1 MHFLETKTLKQI
13 LILFLLILPFTVLA
27 QDDAPIENEASED
40 IITLPPV
47 VKKEERIQRK
57 QRYTL
62 DGTAITSAVGS
73 GGDPLRVLNQLP
85 SVGTLNDFVGILSVR
100 GGGPEDNIYYFD
112 RLPLGY
118 PYHLYGIVS
127 TVNADVL
134 QKIDVYPGGYGVQY
148 GTDSQAVID
157 IYSRGNTDRH
167 VVGKLNLNP
176 VYAQS
181 FFEGGIGENRGYWYV
196 FGRRSFMGP
205 LFELLPILLEVNN
218 DLVTEVP
225 SFWSYQGKAVYQL
238 SRFNRLVVNAIAADD
253 SAKFRFTE
261 DEVSN
266 SDLRGPLNS
275 ENPFDSQGIHFYSEK
290 EDTFNSVVSI
300 TRSFSHTQLEYGD
313 GYFYKDSDTVYSLRG
328 DLQYWVEFPKT
339 LIESGFDIASVS
351 SNLTSIGARPLEE
364 GDWDFDFRL
373 KQDGE
378 KVRTTS
384 SKAQHRLEGYLQG
397 TQDLFSSRYVDLFGT
412 VGLRATYYNLID
424 SFYIQPRGQ
433 FGLTLGP
440 ENARAYDVSLLPID
454 LRFMSGK
461 YVQNPQ
467 LYQVVFGNEN
477 PDIAPSRAT
486 HYVVAIEKRLTAE
499 TRIEVAAYYKNLQ
512 DMITFNL
519 NEKRYENQRTGSVR
533 GIEVSLEHE
542 IGDVFRGWL
551 AYSYTLS
558 RRRDSAKDKER
569 DFMYSTPHVMSL
581 GLNYTYASLEFGA
594 TWQYKSG
601 ILYAPLAGRE
611 RYTNPFTQNETW
623 IPVYGDLARA
633 APYHRLDLRIHWSVL
648 KINRFKCGFTAEL
661 WNAYN
666 RTNILQVRYNANYTK
681 EVPVAQLPLIPFLAF
696 TAEF

>member
-1 MHFLETKTLKQI
+1 MFSLENKILK
-13 LILFLLILPFTVLA
+13 LTSILFLLIIPFTTFA
-27 QDDAPIENEASED
+27 QSDDSMEKEASED

-47 VKKEERIQRK
+47 VKIEERIERK
-57 QRYTL
+57 QRHSL
-62 DGTAITSAVGS
+62 DSTSITSAVGS
-73 GGDPLRVLNQLP
+73 GGDPLRVLDQLP
-85 SVGTLNDFVGILSVR
+85 SVGVLNDFVGILSVR

-148 GTDSQAVID
+148 GADSQAVID
-157 IYSRGNTDRH
+157 IHSRGNTDRR
-167 VVGKLNLNP
+167 VAGKLNLNP
-176 VYAQS
+176 VYSQA
-181 FFEGGIGENRGYWYV
+181 FFEGSIGGNRGYWYV

-205 LFELLPILLEVNN
+205 LFELLPILLEVDD

-225 SFWSYQGKAVYQL
+225 KFWSYQGKAVYQL
-238 SRFNRLVVNAIAADD
+238 SKYNRLVVNAIAADD
-253 SAKFRFTE
+253 SAQFRFTA
-261 DEVSN
+261 DEVSD

-275 ENPFDSQGIHFYSEK
+275 ENPFDSQGIHFHSEK
-290 EDTFNSVVSI
+290 EKTFSSVVSL
-300 TRSFSHTQLEYGD
+300 TRSFSRTRLEYGD
-313 GYFYKDSDTVYSLRG
+313 GYLYQASDSVYSLRG

-339 LIESGFDIASVS
+339 LIESGFDVS
-351 SNLTSIGARPLEE
+351 STPSNLTSIGARPLEE

-384 SKAQHRLEGYLQG
+384 SKVLHRFEGYLQG
-397 TQDLFSSRYVDLFGT
+397 TQDLFSSRYADLFGT
-412 VGLRATYYNLID
+412 VGVRATYYNLID

-433 FGLTLGP
+433 FGLSLGP
-440 ENARAYDVSLLPID
+440 ERTSTYGLSLLPVE

-467 LYQVVFGNEN
+467 LYQVVFGNDN
-477 PDIAPSRAT
+477 PDIAPSNAT
-486 HYVVAIEKRLTAE
+486 HYVLAIEKRLTAE
-499 TRIEVAAYYKNLQ
+499 TRVEVAGYYKNLQ
-512 DMITFNL
+512 NMITFNL

-533 GIEVSLEHE
+533 GIEISLEHE
-542 IGDVFRGWL
+542 IGDAFRGWL

-558 RRRDSAKDKER
+558 RRRDSTKDKER
-569 DFMYSTPHVMSL
+569 DFMYSTPHVMSV
-581 GLNYTYASLEFGA
+581 GLNYTFSTLELGA

-601 ILYAPLAGRE
+601 TLYAPLAGRE
-611 RYTNPFTQNETW
+611 RYTNPFSKNETW
-623 IPVYGDLARA
+623 IPIYGELKRA
-633 APYHRLDLRIHWSVL
+633 EPYHRLDLRVHWSVL
-648 KINRFKCGFTAEL
+648 RIDRFKLGFTAEI

-681 EVPVAQLPLIPFLAF
+681 EVQIAQLPLIPFLAF
-696 TAEF
+696 TMEY

>member
-1 MHFLETKTLKQI
+1 MFLHQNKTLQHI
-13 LILFLLILPFTVLA
+13 LILSLLIIPVTVFA
-27 QDDAPIENEASED
+27 QNDDPIEDETSED

-47 VKKEERIQRK
+47 VKIEEPIEKK
-57 QRYTL
+57 QRHTL
-62 DGTAITSAVGS
+62 DGTSITSAVGS
-73 GGDPLRVLNQLP
+73 GGDPLRALNQLP

-157 IYSRGNTDRH
+157 IHSRGITDRQ
-167 VVGKLNLNP
+167 VAGKLNLNL
-176 VYAQS
+176 VYSQA
-181 FFEGGIGENRGYWYV
+181 FFEGSIGNRGYWYV
-196 FGRRSFMGP
+196 FGRRSFMAP
-205 LFELLPILLEVNN
+205 LFELITKLVEVDDN
-218 DLVTEVP
+218 LVTEVP

-238 SRFNRLVVNAIAADD
+238 SKYNRLVVNAIAADD
-253 SAKFRFTE
+253 SAKLRFTE

-290 EDTFNSVVSI
+290 EETFRSVVSL
-300 TRSFSHTQLEYGD
+300 TRSFSRTQLEYGE
-313 GYFYKDSDTVYSLRG
+313 GYFYKDTDSVYSLRG

-339 LIESGFDIASVS
+339 LIESGFDIASVPT
-351 SNLTSIGARPLEE
+351 NLTSIGARPLEE

-378 KVRTTS
+378 KIHTIS
-384 SKAQHRLEGYLQG
+384 SKVMHRVEGYLQG
-397 TQDLFSSRYVDLFGT
+397 TQDLFSSRYIDLFGT
-412 VGLRATYYNLID
+412 VGLRSTYYNLID
-424 SFYIQPRGQ
+424 SFHIQPRGQ
-433 FGLTLGP
+433 LGLSLGP
-440 ENARAYDVSLLPID
+440 ERTSAYELSLFPVD
-454 LRFMSGK
+454 LRLMYGK
-461 YVQNPQ
+461 YVQNPK

-477 PDIAPSRAT
+477 TEIAPSNAT
-486 HYVVAIEKRLTAE
+486 HYVLAIEKRLTAE
-499 TRIEVAAYYKNLQ
+499 TRIEVAGYYKNLQ

-519 NEKRYENQRTGSVR
+519 DEKRYENQRTGSVK

-542 IGDVFRGWL
+542 IGDAFRGWL

-569 DFMYSTPHVMSL
+569 DFMYSTPHVMSV
-581 GLNYTYASLEFGA
+581 GLNYTFSTLEFGA

-601 ILYAPLAGRE
+601 IFYAPLAGRE
-611 RYTNPFTQNETW
+611 RYTNPFSKKQTW
-623 IPVYGDLARA
+623 IPIYDELKRTE
-633 APYHRLDLRIHWSVL
+633 PYHRLDLRVHWSVL
-648 KINRFKCGFTAEL
+648 RINRFKCGFTVEL

-666 RTNILQVRYNANYTK
+666 RTNILQVRYNENYTK
-681 EVPVAQLPLIPFLAF
+681 EVHIAQLPLIPFLAF
-696 TAEF
+696 TMEY

>member
-1 MHFLETKTLKQI
+1 MYSPETKTLKHI
-13 LILFLLILPFTVLA
+13 LILFLLIIPITVFA
-27 QDDAPIENEASED
+27 QNDDPIEDEVSED

-47 VKKEERIQRK
+47 VKIEERIERK
-57 QRYTL
+57 QRHSL
-62 DGTAITSAVGS
+62 DGTSITSAVGS
-73 GGDPLRVLNQLP
+73 GGDPLRALNQLP

-157 IYSRGNTDRH
+157 IHSRGNTDKR
-167 VVGKLNLNP
+167 VAGKLNLNP
-176 VYAQS
+176 VYSQA

-205 LFELLPILLEVNN
+205 LFELLPILLEVDE

-225 SFWSYQGKAVYQL
+225 RFWSYQGKAVYQL
-238 SRFNRLVVNAIAADD
+238 SKYNRLVVNAIAADD
-253 SAKFRFTE
+253 SAKFHFTE
-261 DEVSN
+261 DEVSD

-275 ENPFDSQGIHFYSEK
+275 ENPFDSQGIHFHSEK
-290 EDTFNSVVSI
+290 EETYSSVVSL
-300 TRSFSHTQLEYGD
+300 TRSFSRTQLEYGD
-313 GYFYKDSDTVYSLRG
+313 GYFYKDSDSVYSLRG

-339 LIESGFDIASVS
+339 LIESGFDIASVP

-384 SKAQHRLEGYLQG
+384 SKVMHRLEGYLQG

-412 VGLRATYYNLID
+412 VGLRSIYYNLID

-433 FGLTLGP
+433 FGLSLGP
-440 ENARAYDVSLLPID
+440 ERTSAYGLSLLPID
-454 LRFMSGK
+454 LRFMYGK

-477 PDIAPSRAT
+477 PEIATSNAT
-486 HYVVAIEKRLTAE
+486 HYVLAIEKRLTAE
-499 TRIEVAAYYKNLQ
+499 TRIEVAGYYKNLH

-519 NEKRYENQRTGSVR
+519 DKKRYENQRTGSVR

-542 IGDVFRGWL
+542 IGDAFRGWL

-569 DFMYSTPHVMSL
+569 DFMYSTPHVMSV
-581 GLNYTYASLEFGA
+581 GLNYAFSTLEFGA

-601 ILYAPLAGRE
+601 ILYAPLADRE
-611 RYTNPFTQNETW
+611 RYTNPFTKNETW
-623 IPVYGDLARA
+623 IPVYGELKRA
-633 APYHRLDLRIHWSVL
+633 EPYHRLDLRVHWSVL
-648 KINRFKCGFTAEL
+648 RINRFKLGFTAEL

-666 RTNILQVRYNANYTK
+666 RTNILQVRYNKNYTE
-681 EVPVAQLPLIPFLAF
+681 EVHIAQLPLIPFLAF
-696 TAEF
+696 TMEY

>member
-1 MHFLETKTLKQI
+1 MLLLEIKALRHL
-13 LILFLLILPFTVLA
+13 LILFLLIIPITVFA
-27 QDDAPIENEASED
+27 QSDDPIEKEASDD

-47 VKKEERIQRK
+47 VKIEERIERK
-57 QRYTL
+57 QRHSL
-62 DGTAITSAVGS
+62 DGTSITSAPGS
-73 GGDPLRVLNQLP
+73 GGDPLRALDQLP
-85 SVGTLNDFVGILSVR
+85 SVGVLNDFVGILSVR

-134 QKIDVYPGGYGVQY
+134 QKIDVYPGGYGAQY
-148 GTDSQAVID
+148 GADSQAVID
-157 IYSRGNTDRH
+157 IHSRGNTESR
-167 VVGKLNLNP
+167 VAGKLNLNY
-176 VYAQS
+176 VYSQA

-205 LFELLPILLEVNN
+205 LFELLPILLEVDD

-225 SFWSYQGKAVYQL
+225 RFWSYQGKGVYQL
-238 SRFNRLVVNAIAADD
+238 SKYNRVVVNAIAADD
-253 SAKFRFTE
+253 SAQFRFSE

-275 ENPFDSQGIHFYSEK
+275 ENPFDSQGIHFHSEIEEK
-290 EDTFNSVVSI
+290 FSSVISL
-300 TRSFSHTQLEYGD
+300 TRSFSRTQLEYGD
-313 GYFYKDSDTVYSLRG
+313 GYFYKDSDSVYSLRG

-339 LIESGFDIASVS
+339 LIESGFDVS
-351 SNLTSIGARPLEE
+351 STPSNLTSIGARPLEE

-373 KQDGE
+373 KKDGE
-378 KVRTTS
+378 KVQTTS
-384 SKAQHRLEGYLQG
+384 SKVLHRIEGYLQG

-412 VGLRATYYNLID
+412 VGLRTTYYNLID

-433 FGLTLGP
+433 FGLSLGP
-440 ENARAYDVSLLPID
+440 ERTTAYGVSLLPVD
-454 LRFMSGK
+454 LRFMYGK

-477 PDIAPSRAT
+477 PDIAPSNAT
-486 HYVVAIEKRLTAE
+486 HYVLSIEKRLTAE
-499 TRIEVAAYYKNLQ
+499 TRIEVSGYYKNLQ

-519 NEKRYENQRTGSVR
+519 DEKRYENQRTGSVR

-542 IGDVFRGWL
+542 IGDAFRGWL

-558 RRRDSAKDKER
+558 RRRDSVKDKER
-569 DFMYSTPHVMSL
+569 DFMYGTPHVMSV
-581 GLNYTYASLEFGA
+581 GLNYTFSTLEFGA

-611 RYTNPFTQNETW
+611 RYTNPFTKNQTW
-623 IPVYGDLARA
+623 IPIYGELKRA
-633 APYHRLDLRIHWSVL
+633 EPYHRLDLRVHWSVL
-648 KINRFKCGFTAEL
+648 RVDRFKLGFTAEL

-681 EVPVAQLPLIPFLAF
+681 EVHIAQLPLIPFLAF
-696 TAEF
+696 TMEY